1 MKKRKMAIEIK
12 EYVGHVFTNVNQKKT
27 ELANLT
33 EAHAVTCIDNDS
45 LMVDIEAIHSKV
57 TRNNTYYS
65 PECLRESVRYWTAPY
80 ERPVITHHNEKDGE
94 IIGRVKAAEYLDA
107 NTRSETP
114 ALLLTVNIGDEE
126 GKKKIKNGTFST
138 VSIGVI
144 AHDLR
149 CSICG
154 QNLAEEGPCEHER
167 GEVYGEDNELCYW
180 IINKMEPKEVS
191 YVIVPSDIYAH
202 NVRVYPAINKKKGEV
217 KESVDDYNPFQ
228 DILDS
233 TQKIVD
239 SITES
244 ASTAEGTQVDE
255 EVKDGQKTSAPEDN
269 KTEGEENKEPET
281 KTSENETQKPEDDST
296 KENKDDEGEKEKT
309 EDKTTTEENKTENT
323 EDDESK
329 KPETEDKTEEGK
341 EEDKES
347 KELEEAKAKIVELE
361 KELKTL
367 KTENTKLTKKAEDEK
382 KLRESVE
389 FQLVEFKAKE
399 KQSLIEEVN
408 ALRSNLSLTALE
420 ESALSESSEIEL
432 KATIKQLNE
441 FSQVQRK
448 AFGAK
453 PLTSPIAVS
462 EAQDNTSKEINST
475 TNVKESFED
484 SNKNLED
491 EYIELFKN
499 IF

>member
-27 ELANLT
+27 ELTNLT
-33 EAHAVTCIDNDS
+33 EAQAVTCIDESS

-65 PECLRESVRYWTAPY
+65 PECLKESVRYWTAPY

-94 IIGRVKAAEYLDA
+94 IIGRVKAAEYVDVD
-107 NTRSETP
+107 TRSKTP

-167 GEVYGEDNELCYW
+167 GEVYGDDNQLCYW

-217 KESVDDYNPFQ
+217 KESVDGYNPFQ

-244 ASTAEGTQVDE
+244 ATATEGTQVDE
-255 EVKDGQKTSAPEDN
+255 EVKEGQKTATPEGNKTEDTQPEDN
-269 KTEGEENKEPET
+269 KTEGEATKEEPKTTEDTKAPEEPKKTEENTDENKGE
-281 KTSENETQKPEDDST
+281 
-296 KENKDDEGEKEKT
+296 EGEKTK
-309 EDKTTTEENKTENT
+309 
-323 EDDESK
+323 EDDKSK
-329 KPETEDKTEEGK
+329 KPEDNTDENKDGEDK
-341 EEDKES
+341 S
-347 KELEEAKAKIVELE
+347 KELEVEIAKLK
-361 KELKTL
+361 KELQAL
-367 KTENTKLTKKAEDEK
+367 KVENEKLTKKANDEK

-408 ALRSNLSLTALE
+408 ALRKGLSLTALD
-420 ESALSESSEIEL
+420 ESSLQESSEIEL
-432 KATIKQLNE
+432 KATVKQLNE

-462 EAQDNTSKEINST
+462 EAEDNTSKEINNGV
-475 TNVKESFED
+475 NVKESLED